1 VAVGQRPSRKRNE
14 NKTTRTRLRG
24 SRSPKAVLNREQS
37 SPSLH
42 ASCCCCDANRFFRRS
57 QGRTCP
63 FWQRN
68 VVGGNR
74 SLFQTAFFFVAEA
87 RPAGNWN
94 RGDQASTRPPRPRER
109 AVSDELVAH
118 TYGARSH
125 GPRRSRR
132 RVIVHPSSSYVP
144 RQPSICRD
152 EPAPYTGSTNLQ
164 VSTAARLIDI
174 LLNWAGQ
181 GNAHSFPNPG
191 RNVVENSIRYVHT
204 AKNKR
209 CITAIFFRV
218 CVCCVCSRTRSFA
231 CIFSFTFLPCT
242 IHG

>member
-1 VAVGQRPSRKRNE
+1 MRTGSFGAPRDAHAPSGNETWSAATGPYFRQSFFLLPRRGQPGTGIGVIKHPPGHQDQE
-14 NKTTRTRLRG
+14 NVRCRTSSSPTRTAHALMAHGGRG
-24 SRSPKAVLNREQS
+24 
-37 SPSLH
+37 
-42 ASCCCCDANRFFRRS
+42 
-57 QGRTCP
+57 
-63 FWQRN
+63 
-68 VVGGNR
+68 VV
-74 SLFQTAFFFVAEA
+74 
-87 RPAGNWN
+87 
-94 RGDQASTRPPRPRER
+94 
-109 AVSDELVAH
+109 
-118 TYGARSH
+118 
-125 GPRRSRR
+125 
-132 RVIVHPSSSYVP
+132 VIVHPSSSYVP

-164 VSTAARLIDI
+164 VSTTARLIDI